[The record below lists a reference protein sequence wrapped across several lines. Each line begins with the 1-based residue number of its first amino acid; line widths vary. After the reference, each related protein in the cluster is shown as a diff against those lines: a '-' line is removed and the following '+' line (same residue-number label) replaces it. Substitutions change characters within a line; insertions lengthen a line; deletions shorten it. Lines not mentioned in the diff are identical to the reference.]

1 VLRRVKAG
9 IETLLRG
16 SGLFSLPHDGK
27 QGTEANYSLSVVA
40 KVA

>member
-1 VLRRVKAG
+1 MLKRAKAG

-16 SGLFSLPHDGK
+16 PGLFSVTHNGK
-27 QGTEANYSLSVVA
+27 QGTEANYSFSGVA

>member
-1 VLRRVKAG
+1 VLKRVKAG

-16 SGLFSLPHDGK
+16 SGLFSVPHNGK
-27 QGTEANYSLSVVA
+27 QGREANYCLSGVA

>member
-1 VLRRVKAG
+1 MLKRVKAG

-16 SGLFSLPHDGK
+16 CGLFSVPHNGK